1 MGCISV
7 QGAVWKGVLALVGD
21 LWNPCSAGPCKFYVA
36 IIIGLCARS
45 KLAGLTNLT
54 RSRTGEFYLS
64 AIVHHI
70 CTLNRL
76 THSSGILNNNV
87 TSVFEAGIAIQQWR
101 AEVNKVRDL
110 SSCGILR
117 PVLVKLRAQGGSLCY
132 ASLAQPHAVQ
142 NAAIL
147 HCKECRK
154 GHCFVHLAEAGIH
167 SSEAITLYKKS
178 LEQSTWHEFH
188 LSKKTSPDEETI
200 LAAEASGDNVSS
212 LIGQKRAIVALSY
225 SHCQP
230 LNNASH
236 IKPGWYDRPTST
248 GVAVRAT
255 RLIGYTCVSNSL
267 TP

>member
-1 MGCISV
+1 VAPTSLLASFAANIVHSRLKAHRASVMGCISV

-101 AEVNKVRDL
+101 AEVNKVRFVIL
-110 SSCGILR
+110 RHLTARFGKTSCPGWFSMLRQPSAASCGTKCRYPAL
-117 PVLVKLRAQGGSLCY
+117 QGMS
-132 ASLAQPHAVQ
+132 
-142 NAAIL
+142 
-147 HCKECRK
+147 
-154 GHCFVHLAEAGIH
+154 
-167 SSEAITLYKKS
+167 
-178 LEQSTWHEFH
+178 
-188 LSKKTSPDEETI
+188 
-200 LAAEASGDNVSS
+200 
-212 LIGQKRAIVALSY
+212 
-225 SHCQP
+225 
-230 LNNASH
+230 
-236 IKPGWYDRPTST
+236 
-248 GVAVRAT
+248 
-255 RLIGYTCVSNSL
+255 
-267 TP
+267 